1 MGTTKNLALV
11 AHDNKKKDLV
21 EWAEFNCYSLIQH
34 NLFCTGTTGKLIEDA
49 FLKRIQKVNPEV
61 TSLINMTLFKS
72 GPLGGDAQMGSLIA
86 TGVLDYLFFF
96 TDPLTMQAHDTD
108 IKALER
114 LADVYNIPCASNRS
128 TADHIISS
136 PLFTTAYERKI
147 YDYTTHNSRFNT
159 DALGEHK

>member
-11 AHDNKKKDLV
+11 AHDNKKQDLV

-34 NLFCTGTTGKLIEDA
+34 NLFCTGTTGKLIEEA
-49 FLKRIQKVNPEV
+49 LLIRIQKVNPEV
-61 TSLINMTLFKS
+61 TSLANMTRLKS

-114 LADVYNIPCASNRS
+114 LADVYNIPCASNRA
-128 TADHIISS
+128 TADHIVSS
-136 PLFTTAYERKI
+136 PLFTIAYERKI
-147 YDYTTHNSRFNT
+147 YDYTAHNTRFDPNGRGF
-159 DALGEHK
+159 L